1 MLGVMKTV
9 KGDLL
14 KLAQQGEFD
23 VIVHGC
29 NCMCTMG
36 AGIAKGIK
44 AQFPAAFKVD
54 QATKKGD
61 RAKLGTCTHA
71 DCPSRTGGKVT
82 VVNAYTQYDYK
93 GRGVKV
99 DYDAVR
105 KCMRWIA
112 KRYQSKSIGLPM
124 IGAGLAGGDWAKIQT
139 IIAEEMQGTNV
150 TVVEF
155 AAK

>member
-1 MLGVMKTV
+1 MRFV

-14 KLAQQGEFD
+14 KLAHQGEFD
-23 VIVHGC
+23 VIAHGC
-29 NCMCTMG
+29 NCMCAMG

-44 AQFPAAFKVD
+44 ARFPAAFEAD
-54 QATKKGD
+54 RSTTRGD
-61 RAKLGTCTHA
+61 RSKLGTCTA
-71 DCPSRTGGKVT
+71 AECPTTSGGAVT

-105 KCMRWIA
+105 TCMQWIA
-112 KRYQSKSIGLPM
+112 SQYPNARIGLPK
-124 IGAGLAGGDWAKIQT
+124 IGAGLAGGDWKT
-139 IIAEEMQGTNV
+139 ILGIIEDEMRDVDV

-155 AAK
+155 SPG